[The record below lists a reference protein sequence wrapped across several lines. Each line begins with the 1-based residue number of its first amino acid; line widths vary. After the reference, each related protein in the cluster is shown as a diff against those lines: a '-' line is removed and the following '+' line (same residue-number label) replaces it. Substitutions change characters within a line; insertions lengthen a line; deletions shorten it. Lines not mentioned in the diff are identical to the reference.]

1 MRTPSP
7 LILLLVLA
15 GALNACAAKHAITGQ
30 VLDRNGQPVPRAIV
44 SLEPGGVEMVT
55 DREGSYTIDY
65 LRDPEGRRIPL
76 ARRTDYTLEVL
87 KPGFHPSKEDVHF
100 KRGVLNLEP
109 VTLLE
114 DTIEVGPSEGDLDPG
129 RYRDRAHSDGSN
141 YEGE

>member
-1 MRTPSP
+1 MRNTT
-7 LILLLVLA
+7 LLVLTLSALLGGCA
-15 GALNACAAKHAITGQ
+15 GKHAISGT
-30 VLDRNGQPVPRAIV
+30 VIDRNGQPVPRAII
-44 SLEPGGVEMVT
+44 SLEPGGVEMIT
-55 DREGSYTIDY
+55 DREGSFTIDY

-87 KPGFHPSKEDVHF
+87 KPGFHTAAQPIAF
-100 KRGVLNLEP
+100 RRGVVSLDAI
-109 VTLLE
+109 TLLE